1 MSEIIFKIDR
11 FALKDT
17 YTIGTL
23 SFSIDTQ
30 PYTKL
35 CNTLEDTV
43 RDLNKDGKFDNG
55 EKKIWGKT
63 AIPYGIYKF
72 KMMYSPHFKRIL
84 PVLQNV
90 PDFEGVM
97 IHNGNT
103 EFDTE
108 GCILVGV
115 NNVKGK
121 VTNSVNTLNI
131 LLDLIEK
138 YKQDE
143 YTLIIK

>member
-1 MSEIIFKIDR
+1 MIEFKIDR

-97 IHNGNT
+97 IHNGNVAET
-103 EFDTE
+103 E
-108 GCILVGV
+108 
-115 NNVKGK
+115 
-121 VTNSVNTLNI
+121 
-131 LLDLIEK
+131 
-138 YKQDE
+138 
-143 YTLIIK
+143 TLILTIKDKNIDLPADFIVK

>member
-1 MSEIIFKIDR
+1 MIEFKIDR

-103 EFDTE
+103 EFDTR

-115 NNVKGK
+115 NSEVGK
-121 VTNSVNTLNI
+121 VTNSVATLNI
-131 LLDLIEK
+131 LLALIEK
-138 YKQDE
+138 YKQEE
-143 YTLIIK
+143 YTITII